1 MKLVSKMRFHQ
12 RNTHFRLEHSV
23 RKNRTTFPDVP
34 GWARKFSANTT
45 QKFLSYVLFLFLHE
59 EGRICRTTLSGSDRT
74 KKLNSN
80 SPPQLEMVRNGPQ
93 SLDANDV
100 MVNARGLPGGD
111 VEDSNR
117 PCPSFPGPLFPN
129 ESRCSAFDMEIIF
142 HSRANETHFHKKD
155 CAPSLILKMSVF
167 GTRKWPIDRR
177 IISGKAKWAR
187 DWAGL
192 KVGAHYRNRKWE
204 AKDFEKV
211 YTVVCGTPNYLFWRR
226 NLINLQTNTL
236 TPMTS

>member
-1 MKLVSKMRFHQ
+1 MFPVGPGNFPLTRP
-12 RNTHFRLEHSV
+12 
-23 RKNRTTFPDVP
+23 KNLCSMYF
-34 GWARKFSANTT
+34 
-45 QKFLSYVLFLFLHE
+45 FLFHHE
-59 EGRICRTTLSGSDRT
+59 EDRICQTTLSGADRT

-117 PCPSFPGPLFPN
+117 PCPSFPGPQFQN

-155 CAPSLILKMSVF
+155 CAPSLILKVSVF

-177 IISGKAKWAR
+177 IISGKAK
-187 DWAGL
+187 
-192 KVGAHYRNRKWE
+192 
-204 AKDFEKV
+204 
-211 YTVVCGTPNYLFWRR
+211 
-226 NLINLQTNTL
+226 
-236 TPMTS
+236 

>member
-1 MKLVSKMRFHQ
+1 MFPVGPGNFPRRLTRPKNSCPM
-12 RNTHFRLEHSV
+12 HF
-23 RKNRTTFPDVP
+23 
-34 GWARKFSANTT
+34 
-45 QKFLSYVLFLFLHE
+45 FLFLHE
-59 EGRICRTTLSGSDRT
+59 EGRICRTTLSGADRT

-93 SLDANDV
+93 SLNANDV

-117 PCPSFPGPLFPN
+117 PCPSFPGPLFQN

-155 CAPSLILKMSVF
+155 CAPRLILKVSVF

-177 IISGKAKWAR
+177 IISGKAK
-187 DWAGL
+187 
-192 KVGAHYRNRKWE
+192 
-204 AKDFEKV
+204 
-211 YTVVCGTPNYLFWRR
+211 
-226 NLINLQTNTL
+226 
-236 TPMTS
+236 